1 MDAQQ
6 GFDVVSKGK
15 FAELK
20 NVSPG
25 RVSQW
30 IAEGKIGVDALVG
43 DGRKA
48 RIRVSVANEHLR
60 RKLDPIQSVAN
71 GLDTRLAAVAEP
83 PQGETVAPPAG
94 ARAADIDPIE
104 EQIKRERLEG
114 IRRDNRKKA
123 EDEGA
128 RAGRYVLADDVRQ
141 QMGRIVSEMESA
153 FEGELGAFAS
163 AIAAEYQLSQRDVL
177 HLLRAQRRVSR
188 ERTSAAYQQAA
199 EKLPEMIEVTAP
211 DVAESET
218 V

>member
-1 MDAQQ
+1 MNAQH

-30 IAEGKIGVDALVG
+30 IAEGKIGADALVG

-48 RIRVSVANEHLR
+48 RIRVSIANEHLR
-60 RKLDPIQSVAN
+60 RKLDAIQSAAN
-71 GLDTRLAAVAEP
+71 GLDTKLAAVAGP
-83 PQGETVAPPAG
+83 VSGDTTVMPAG
-94 ARAADIDPIE
+94 ARAPDIDPIE

-128 RAGRYVLADDVRQ
+128 RAGRYVSTDDVRQ
-141 QMGRIVSEMESA
+141 QMGRVVSEMENA

-177 HLLRAQRRVSR
+177 HLLRAQRRASR
-188 ERTSAAYQQAA
+188 ERTSAAYRQAA
-199 EKLPEMIEVTAP
+199 EKLPELVEVAGA
-211 DVAESET
+211 DLAEPET